1 MSGKI
6 LVRATVTTLALLLAA
21 CGGDDSSSPLAGSGN
36 GSGGN
41 GSGDGSGQPTDSNA
55 ASIQL
60 ITDSPQIGTAGTD
73 TARIT
78 AIVKSSGG
86 VVLSDVPVQF
96 SSPTATINVINNTTD
111 DTGRAAADVSA
122 QGSPE
127 NRQITISA
135 SSGTASSSINLG
147 VSGTGLSLSGPASVP
162 LNQNTTF
169 TAKLTD
175 SSGNP
180 IAGETIRI
188 ESSQNN
194 SISPASVQSSAS
206 GSANF
211 VYNASSAGDDT
222 LTVRAFSG
230 AGLVT
235 AASDISVSGEDFEF
249 VTPTQGQEVLLN
261 TPQTIEVSWSINGS
275 PVADGSEVQFSA
287 TRGQFTPANGI
298 ALTSGGIASIQIQ
311 SDDAGLSPIAAS
323 TTNGPTIQTSVEFV
337 AFDVNSIN
345 LQATKTQIS
354 PNQSTEITASVRD
367 PNDNFV
373 KNSTINFSLQDNTG
387 GQLSS
392 SVATTNS
399 QGQAQVT
406 YFSGT
411 STSAKDGITVTAS
424 HANGTSDTLALTVGG
439 QALRITLGTGNEISE
454 PNTTTYSQPWTAI
467 VNDANGNAAAN
478 QLVELSVTPISY
490 VKGKYRPPVESD
502 GEPTGRWIFE
512 PAVSCPSE
520 DINNNGSLDTGE
532 DTNANGT
539 LEPDS
544 SATTPT
550 TATTSASGTA
560 DFNLTYL
567 QSECSW
573 VTVELTAV
581 TRVGG
586 TESDATQRFS
596 LPCLAD
602 DLAYNEN
609 NPVTPAPGTSSPYG
623 EAADCSISD

>member
-188 ESSQNN
+188 EG
-194 SISPASVQSSAS
+194 ASYLKTRNGKIYYHRDYFDMGAMLYEHLPVM
-206 GSANF
+206 GR
-211 VYNASSAGDDT
+211 VIHH
-222 LTVRAFSG
+222 LKERLVR
-230 AGLVT
+230 
-235 AASDISVSGEDFEF
+235 
-249 VTPTQGQEVLLN
+249 
-261 TPQTIEVSWSINGS
+261 
-275 PVADGSEVQFSA
+275 
-287 TRGQFTPANGI
+287 
-298 ALTSGGIASIQIQ
+298 
-311 SDDAGLSPIAAS
+311 
-323 TTNGPTIQTSVEFV
+323 
-337 AFDVNSIN
+337 
-345 LQATKTQIS
+345 
-354 PNQSTEITASVRD
+354 
-367 PNDNFV
+367 
-373 KNSTINFSLQDNTG
+373 
-387 GQLSS
+387 
-392 SVATTNS
+392 
-399 QGQAQVT
+399 
-406 YFSGT
+406 
-411 STSAKDGITVTAS
+411 
-424 HANGTSDTLALTVGG
+424 
-439 QALRITLGTGNEISE
+439 
-454 PNTTTYSQPWTAI
+454 
-467 VNDANGNAAAN
+467 
-478 QLVELSVTPISY
+478 
-490 VKGKYRPPVESD
+490 
-502 GEPTGRWIFE
+502 
-512 PAVSCPSE
+512 
-520 DINNNGSLDTGE
+520 
-532 DTNANGT
+532 
-539 LEPDS
+539 
-544 SATTPT
+544 
-550 TATTSASGTA
+550 
-560 DFNLTYL
+560 
-567 QSECSW
+567 
-573 VTVELTAV
+573 
-581 TRVGG
+581 
-586 TESDATQRFS
+586 
-596 LPCLAD
+596 
-602 DLAYNEN
+602 
-609 NPVTPAPGTSSPYG
+609 
-623 EAADCSISD
+623 